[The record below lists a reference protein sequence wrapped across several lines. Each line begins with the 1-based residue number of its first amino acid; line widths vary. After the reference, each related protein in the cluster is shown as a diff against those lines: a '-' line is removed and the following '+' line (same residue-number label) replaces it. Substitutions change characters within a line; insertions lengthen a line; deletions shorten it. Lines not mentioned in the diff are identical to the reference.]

1 MGVKRGRSGL
11 RQILDGVEFPES
23 RDAVVTAALNAGAD
37 EEIVSALR
45 AIPDA
50 EYNEAKEILGAVP
63 LPEHEPGSHTE
74 SARARER
81 EQP

>member
-11 RQILDGVEFPES
+11 RQILDEMEFPET
-23 RDAVVTAALNAGAD
+23 RDGVVAVALNTGAD

-63 LPEHEPGSHTE
+63 LPEYEPDSHTE

-81 EQP
+81 GKD

>member
-11 RQILDGVEFPES
+11 RRILDGVEFPAS
-23 RDAVVTAALNAGAD
+23 RDAVVAAALDAGAD

-45 AIPDA
+45 AVPDA

-63 LPEHEPGSHTE
+63 LPEYEPGSHTE
-74 SARARER
+74 SARAQERREL
-81 EQP
+81 